1 LKNSNPLTKQQG
13 DDISKVKDLPLDDRP
28 REKLLLRGA
37 HNLSDA
43 ELIAILLRTGKKG
56 KSVVTITQELL
67 KSEGNL
73 AVIASKSLKSLME
86 IEGVGKDK
94 AATLLAAFEIS
105 RRIQHQ
111 SKWFSDKKITSPAE
125 VAEIFIPLLRDDQ
138 KEKFI
143 VVCLNSANK
152 IIKYE
157 IISIGNLNSS
167 VVHPREI
174 FKVAIDNTSA
184 SIILIHNH
192 PSGNPEPSNED
203 ISITRKIVEAG
214 KIMDIPVFDHLIIAG
229 GKFTSFVEKRLI

>member
-1 LKNSNPLTKQQG
+1 
-13 DDISKVKDLPLDDRP
+13 
-28 REKLLLRGA
+28 LLRGA
-37 HNLSDA
+37 HNLTDA

-73 AVIASKSLKSLME
+73 AVLASKSIKSLME